1 MESSSP
7 VAMRSSFSCAL
18 GDELR
23 GPGRMTEFD
32 AKLVRAAVPGVA
44 VDPFD
49 SRNELCCF
57 ARWEGEAQG
66 AFGAVLRGVV
76 SEDASAVAVAISRVV
91 VRLPPGAKV
100 NIAQRRH
107 YLVVDA

>member
-1 MESSSP
+1 MLRCG
-7 VAMRSSFSCAL
+7 AALLCAP
-18 GDELR
+18 DELR
-23 GPGRMTEFD
+23 GPRRVTEFD
-32 AKLVRAAVPGVA
+32 SKLVCTTVPGVA

-49 SRNELCCF
+49 SCAELCRF

-66 AFGAVLRGVV
+66 AVGAVLGGVV
-76 SEDASAVAVAISRVV
+76 SEDASAVVVAISRVV

-100 NIAQRRH
+100 NIAQRRN